1 MTPELTRNDETA
13 RRTPSREDWLRQVP
27 SVSQLT
33 RRLRGYLEAG
43 FADVWVRG
51 ELSGWKVAAS
61 GHGYGTLKDTGAAVR
76 VCFFRPQ
83 LSRLRFKLED
93 GQEVLLKGKIT
104 VYEAR
109 GDYQLVVETA
119 EPVGLGALQ
128 LAFEQLK
135 KKLATEGLFA
145 PERKKALP
153 RHPRTVGVVTSSTGA
168 AIRDM
173 LHVLE
178 RRAPYVRVRLF
189 AAVVQGD
196 TAPTAIL
203 RAIAHAERWRDEQGR
218 ALDVLVVG
226 RGGGS
231 PEDLCAFND
240 ERVARAVAACVLPTI
255 SAVGH
260 EIDFVITDF
269 VADLRA
275 PTPSAA
281 AEVVARDVLEL
292 EHRVEGQR
300 TRLVRAFRSAI
311 EQRRLHVAALA
322 ARLVDP
328 RERLRRCRERGDAL
342 VARLRRAIGRTL
354 ELRRSRLAHTVAQ
367 LDAMSPLAVLGRGF
381 ALVEKPDH
389 SLARS
394 VEDVRPG
401 DKVDLRFGDGRARA
415 TVESTRARE
424 RDASP

>member
-1 MTPELTRNDETA
+1 MMPEERADRSPTRPTSPRD
-13 RRTPSREDWLRQVP
+13 REAWLRQVP

-43 FADVWVRG
+43 FGDLWVRG
-51 ELSGWKVAAS
+51 ELSGWKVATS
-61 GHGYGTLKDTGAAVR
+61 GHGYGTLKDSGAAIR
-76 VCFFRPQ
+76 VCFFRAQ
-83 LSRLRFKLED
+83 LQRLKFKLED
-93 GQEVLLKGKIT
+93 GQEVLLRGKIT

-109 GDYQLVVETA
+109 GDYQLVAETA

-135 KKLATEGLFA
+135 KKLAAEGLFD
-145 PERKKALP
+145 PDRKKPLP
-153 RHPRTVGVVTSSTGA
+153 RHPRAVGIVTSPTGA
-168 AIRDM
+168 AIRDI

-178 RRAPYVRVRLF
+178 RRAPYLRVRLF
-189 AAVVQGD
+189 PAVVQGAS
-196 TAPTAIL
+196 APAEIV
-203 RAIAHAERWRDEQGR
+203 RAVEAAARWRSADR
-218 ALDVLVVG
+218 TPLDALIVG

-240 ERVARAVAACVLPTI
+240 EGVARAVAACPLPTI

-281 AEVVARDVLEL
+281 AEVVAPDAAEL
-292 EHRVEGQR
+292 RHQVQVQR
-300 TRLVRAFRSAI
+300 ARLVRALGSAL

-328 RERLRRCRERGDAL
+328 RERLRRLRERATAL
-342 VARLRRAIGRTL
+342 VARLRQAANRTL
-354 ELRRSRLAHTVAQ
+354 ETRRARLAAAAGR
-367 LDAMSPLAVLGRGF
+367 LDALSPLAILGRGF
-381 ALVEKPDH
+381 GLVRKEGGRIV
-389 SLARS
+389 RS
-394 VEDVRPG
+394 AAAVTPGETLETRVADGTIRSRVEGTHMHP
-401 DKVDLRFGDGRARA
+401 
-415 TVESTRARE
+415 
-424 RDASP
+424 

>member
-1 MTPELTRNDETA
+1 MTPDPLVPSPSSSPLA
-13 RRTPSREDWLRQVP
+13 GKSREDWVRQVP
-27 SVSQLT
+27 SVTQLT

-43 FADVWVRG
+43 FTDVWVRG

-61 GHGYGTLKDTGAAVR
+61 GHGYGTLKDAGACLR
-76 VCFFRPQ
+76 VVCFRPQ

-93 GQEVLLKGKIT
+93 GQEVLLRGKVT

-109 GDYQLVVETA
+109 GDYQLVAEAA

-135 KKLATEGLFA
+135 RKLAAEGLFEA
-145 PERKKALP
+145 ERKKPLP
-153 RHPRTVGVVTSSTGA
+153 RLPRVVGIVTSPTGA

-178 RRAPYVRVRLF
+178 RRAPYVQVRLF
-189 AAVVQGD
+189 PTVVQGAS
-196 TAPTAIL
+196 APEEIV
-203 RAIAHAERWRDEQGR
+203 RAIGLASRWRSAR
-218 ALDVLVVG
+218 NRPLDVLVVG

-240 ERVARAVAACVLPTI
+240 ERVARAVAHCPVPTI

-281 AEVVARDVLEL
+281 AEVLAPDVAEL
-292 EHRVEGQR
+292 RHRVDVQR
-300 TRLVRAFRSAI
+300 TRLVRALGGGL

-328 RERLRRCRERGDAL
+328 RERLRRFRERGLALLGRLRQATERSLETRRARLAAVAGRLDAL
-342 VARLRRAIGRTL
+342 
-354 ELRRSRLAHTVAQ
+354 
-367 LDAMSPLAVLGRGF
+367 SPLAVLSRGF
-381 ALVEKPDH
+381 GLVRTPEGRIV
-389 SLARS
+389 RS
-394 VEDVRPG
+394 IAGLREGERLETRVADGTIVAKVEATRPE
-401 DKVDLRFGDGRARA
+401 A
-415 TVESTRARE
+415 
-424 RDASP
+424 